1 MYLQSV
7 NIRGKLEMQ
16 HHHQPDGN
24 SGKVQC
30 DDGYRVLCG
39 PEESR
44 RAAPV
49 GRRSRRVGWRGTR
62 KRGVG
67 GTWIGFPRF
76 PPAKSATP
84 RVSPIPS
91 HPPFNAS
98 LRSTTTC
105 TLLVLVLWDSPSPP
119 PRIRRRAPIPTT
131 LLVLH
136 PAKALFGLLGLN
148 PDMDSIQVW
157 IGLIQALHP
166 NPNNPR

>member
-1 MYLQSV
+1 
-7 NIRGKLEMQ
+7 
-16 HHHQPDGN
+16 
-24 SGKVQC
+24 VQC
-30 DDGYRVLCG
+30 YDGYRVLSGRKKMPC
-39 PEESR
+39 EQ

-76 PPAKSATP
+76 PSAKSATP
-84 RVSPIPS
+84 PPPRRVSPRSPPTQ
-91 HPPFNAS
+91 PPFNFAPPP
-98 LRSTTTC
+98 
-105 TLLVLVLWDSPSPP
+105 LVLYSALVLWDSPSPP